1 MRFKTDYLSRR
12 FVILPAFGFVKG
24 NGKYRYRIFALWGFW
39 RISIGLGKP
48 LWESVEATYYIK
60 EDS

>member
-1 MRFKTDYLSRR
+1 MRIRTVYMPRQ
-12 FVILPAFGFVKG
+12 FVILPTIAFVEG
-24 NGKYRYRIFALWGFW
+24 NGKYRFRICALWGFW

-60 EDS
+60 EE

>member
-1 MRFKTDYLSRR
+1 MRIRTVYMYRQFFIIPTIGL
-12 FVILPAFGFVKG
+12 VKG
-24 NGKYRYRIFALWGFW
+24 NGKYSFRICALWGFW

-60 EDS
+60 EE